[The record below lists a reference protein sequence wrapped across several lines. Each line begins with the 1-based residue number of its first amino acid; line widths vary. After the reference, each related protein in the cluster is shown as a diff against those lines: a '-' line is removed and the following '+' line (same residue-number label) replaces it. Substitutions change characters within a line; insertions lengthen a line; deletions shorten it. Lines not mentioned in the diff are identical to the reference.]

1 MNNRGATSVL
11 IIMLMV
17 VLMVFGLTILTAT
30 LSNETLSDKKISWLE
45 EYYVLEA
52 DAAVALSDLDETLQ
66 SFKELVVTSPKG
78 DMTRSDYYRELINEQ
93 YEDFQHIFISVSKNQ
108 GEYQKYI
115 DMDIICYIPS
125 DLLSDEAFLTSKNF
139 EINQYLQTQDL
150 FEYKDIEF
158 GVPYAPEQ

>member
-1 MNNRGATSVL
+1 MNNKGATSVL
-11 IIMLMV
+11 IIMMMV

-30 LSNETLSDKKISWLE
+30 LSSETLSDKKIDWLE

-52 DAAVALSDLDETLQ
+52 DAAVALSNFDEALQ
-66 SFKELVVTSPKG
+66 GLKELVVESPKG
-78 DMTRSDYYRELINEQ
+78 DMTRSNYYKELINDQ
-93 YEDFQHIFISVSKNQ
+93 YEDFQHVFISVSKDQ
-108 GEYQKYI
+108 GDYQKYI
-115 DMDIICYIPS
+115 DMDITCYIPS
-125 DLLSDEAFLTSKNF
+125 DTLSDEAFLTSNNF